1 VGSDPVRP
9 EAASSADTFSVA
21 QHRGGTLGALRS
33 TFDHAPVG
41 VAHVALD
48 GRFLHVNR
56 KLCDILGYPRAELLR
71 RRFQELTYRDDLEPD
86 LALLGRAIA
95 GEIATFSIEKRYI
108 RGDGALIW
116 AELTVSVVRDAA
128 DRAQYC
134 ISIISDITARKRTE
148 EALRESEQRLGL
160 ALEAGKLG
168 SWSLDLDSQAFT
180 LSERGKALFGLSP
193 DAELAY
199 STVLSMIHPD
209 DRRSTLAAVERSVAG
224 GSDYEVEYR
233 VIWPDGSVH
242 WVMARGHPIYD
253 GDRRPLRV
261 VGALLDT
268 TERNQAREEL
278 QLLNDTLERRVRQR
292 TRELQNE
299 VDERTRAEEAQRASD
314 ARYAAVFEHTAAGL
328 ILLSVT
334 PDDRFVYEAVNPS
347 HEKASGRTAA
357 DVIGKTPHD
366 VFPRELGDRLAARF
380 RRCRDTGVPIS
391 YEDTYPYPIGA
402 RINQSTAVPIRDA
415 DGCIAKILISTH
427 DLTERKA
434 TEEALRQSQKL
445 EAIGLL
451 TGGVAHDFNNLLTS
465 VLGNLELMARRS
477 VDPAF
482 RRLLDGATRAAQR
495 GAKLTEQL
503 LAFARKQRLER
514 KAIDLDR
521 LVAGMTEMLVSTIGA
536 TIRIETAPGQGLW
549 PAMVDVNQLELVIL
563 NLAINARD
571 AMPSGGVL
579 SIGTENLRV
588 SRDGRPAG
596 LAIGDYIVLSLADN
610 GTGMSEE
617 VKAKAFEPFF
627 TTKQVGRGSGLGL
640 SQVYGIVRQLGGG
653 VDIDSRPGGGTTV
666 RVYLPRA
673 ARAPQEPRGTGE
685 RVDLSPPQSARILVV
700 DDDGGV
706 REFVASCLT
715 SFGYDVI
722 EAVDAKHALDIV
734 GRDGGIDLVLIDYAM
749 PEMNGAELLYQVRRQ
764 RPQLKALFITGYAP
778 DAFIDDEIDGVAVL
792 RKPFKLAEL
801 SSRLRAALGDV
812 PAAHSASAT
821 KPH

>member
-1 VGSDPVRP
+1 V
-9 EAASSADTFSVA
+9 T
-21 QHRGGTLGALRS
+21 QHRGGTLGTLRS

-41 VAHVALD
+41 VALVALD

-56 KLCDILGYPRAELLR
+56 KLCEILGYAREELLR
-71 RRFQELTYRDDLEPD
+71 RRFQELTYRDDLESD
-86 LALLGRAIA
+86 LTLLGRAIA
-95 GEIATFSIEKRYI
+95 GEITTFSMEKRYI
-108 RGDGALIW
+108 RGDGTMIW

-128 DRAQYC
+128 DRPQYC
-134 ISIISDITARKRTE
+134 VSIISDITARKRTE
-148 EALRESEQRLGL
+148 DALRESEQRLGL
-160 ALEAGKLG
+160 ALQAGKLG
-168 SWSLDLDSQAFT
+168 SWSLDIDSLAFEI
-180 LSERGKALFGLSP
+180 SDRGRALFGLP
-193 DAELAY
+193 TDTELTY

-209 DRRSTLAAVERSVAG
+209 DLRGTLAEIELSMADGR
-224 GSDYEVEYR
+224 DYEVEYR
-233 VIWPDGSVH
+233 VVWPDGSVH
-242 WVMARGHPIYD
+242 WVMARGHPICD
-253 GDRRPLRV
+253 ADRRPVRV

-268 TERNQAREEL
+268 TERNRAREEL

-292 TRELQNE
+292 TRELRNE
-299 VDERTRAEEAQRASD
+299 IDERARAEEAQRASD

-334 PDDRFVYEAVNPS
+334 SDDRFIYEAINPS
-347 HEKASGRTAA
+347 HERASGRTAA
-357 DVIGKTPHD
+357 EVIGKTPYD

-391 YEDTYPYPIGA
+391 YEDTYPYPVGA

-415 DGCIAKILISTH
+415 DGRIAKLLISTH

-465 VLGNLELMARRS
+465 VLGNLELAARRS
-477 VDPAF
+477 LDPAL

-514 KAIDLDR
+514 KAVDLNR

-536 TIRIETAPGQGLW
+536 TIRIETGPGKGLW

-579 SIGTENLRV
+579 SIRTENLRV
-588 SRDGRPAG
+588 SRDGHPAG
-596 LAIGDYIVLSLADN
+596 LATGDYIVLSLADN

-640 SQVYGIVRQLGGG
+640 SQAYGIVRQLGGG
-653 VDIDSRPGGGTTV
+653 VDIDSRPGVGTTV

-673 ARAPQEPRGTGE
+673 ARAPQEPRGTAE
-685 RVDLSPPQSARILVV
+685 HVDLSTPQSARILVV
-700 DDDGGV
+700 DDDSGV

-715 SFGYDVI
+715 SFGYDVV

-734 GRDGGIDLVLIDYAM
+734 GRDAGIDLVLIDYAM
-749 PEMNGAELLYQVRRQ
+749 PEMNGTELLYQVRRQ

-801 SSRLRAALGDV
+801 SSRLRGALGKI
-812 PAAHSASAT
+812 AAER
-821 KPH
+821 PVL